1 MKVVKFGTNFRRI
14 VLTKG
19 VLRGRIILNIKVK
32 QNRMVET
39 MSYQTNLTEG
49 SVVKKYIAFV
59 VPILISGLLQ
69 QLYNAADTMVVGK
82 FVGASALAAVG
93 ATGSITNLILNMFL
107 GLSGG
112 ADVVCAR
119 FFGARDK
126 ESLHRAIHTSIML
139 GIVSGVFLALAG
151 FLFSRNLLMMMKT
164 PAEVLD
170 DATLYMQVY
179 FLGAPA
185 SMLYNF
191 SAAVLRASGDTKRPL
206 YILTAAGI
214 TNVLLNLLFVIV
226 FEMGVLGVAVA
237 TVASQVLS
245 AVFALTLLVKNDAEF
260 KLSFKKLR
268 IYKKELLKIAGVGIP
283 SGMNGMMFSV
293 ANVII
298 QVAVNSFGKIVMA
311 ATVAAGNIS
320 NFVYLVIAS
329 SEQAVMTF
337 SGQNIGAGNFKRV
350 DQTLKTGLIF
360 AYICMGI
367 LVAVIFGFGENLL
380 AMFVDG
386 DNQADVIEVGM
397 IKLMMVGV
405 GYLLF
410 VPTNLFYAVLKG
422 MGKAFHGMLVNL
434 VCTCLLRILWI
445 LVILPMN
452 RTVPMLF
459 AAYPVSWFTASVVMG
474 IVYFTIRR
482 KTFSRIQN

>member
-1 MKVVKFGTNFRRI
+1 
-14 VLTKG
+14 
-19 VLRGRIILNIKVK
+19 
-32 QNRMVET
+32 
-39 MSYQTNLTEG
+39 MSYQANLTEG
-49 SVVKKYIAFV
+49 SVTKKYIAFV
-59 VPILISGLLQ
+59 IPILISGLLQ
-69 QLYNAADTMVVGK
+69 QFYNAADTMIVGK

-119 FFGARDK
+119 FYGARDK
-126 ESLHRAIHTSIML
+126 EALHKAIHTSIML
-139 GIVSGVFLALAG
+139 GIVSGVFLALVG
-151 FLFSRNLLMMMKT
+151 FIFSRDLLIMMKT
-164 PAEVLD
+164 PTEVLD

-226 FEMGVLGVAVA
+226 LDMGVLGVAVA

-245 AVFALTLLVKNDAEF
+245 ATFALILLARNNNEF
-260 KLSFKKLR
+260 KLRFSKLR
-268 IYKKELLKIAGVGIP
+268 IYKRELLKIAGIGIP

-350 DQTLKTGLIF
+350 DQTLKTGMIF
-360 AYICMGI
+360 AYIGI
-367 LVAVIFGFGENLL
+367 GVLVAVVFGFGENLL
-380 AMFVDG
+380 GLFVKG
-386 DNQADVIEVGM
+386 DNQAEVIKIGM
-397 IKLMMVGV
+397 IKLIIVSV

-410 VPTNLFYAVLKG
+410 VPTNLFCAILKS
-422 MGKAFHGMLVNL
+422 MGKAFEGMLVNL

-445 LVILPMN
+445 LVVLPMH
-452 RTVPMLF
+452 RTVTMLYL
-459 AAYPVSWFTASVVMG
+459 AYPVSWTMASVVMG
-474 IVYFTIRR
+474 IVYFVIRK